1 MTSRVE
7 DALTVLKRG
16 QLVIV
21 ADAEDREAE
30 GDLVGLAELVTP
42 ETVNQMVTHAR
53 GLLCAPMDNGCRCY
67 QCCRTVA
74 MLFRRHLR
82 VA

>member
-7 DALTVLKRG
+7 DALTALKRG

-30 GDLVGLAELVTP
+30 GDLVGIGRIGYTGDSQSNGDTCSGIIVCAHGTRNCT
-42 ETVNQMVTHAR
+42 TVV
-53 GLLCAPMDNGCRCY
+53 
-67 QCCRTVA
+67 VA
-74 MLFRRHLR
+74 TN
-82 VA
+82 AAAQ